1 MPTSGPTAN
10 DEVFVS
16 TPRPRP
22 ELPVHRS
29 RQVRNDVESLAGPI
43 QLERLP
49 AAPGDACFR
58 EREARRTRALVERD
72 PVTLKPAA

>member
-1 MPTSGPTAN
+1 
-10 DEVFVS
+10 
-16 TPRPRP
+16 
-22 ELPVHRS
+22 VHRS